1 MTEIRD
7 VKYFYMTSN
16 ITAILKLFYLI
27 SFSDCFK
34 YLTGNAHKKRLPI
47 FSFTLSTNYKACLL
61 YYSFSSIRE
70 SFFRQICS
78 KSCEMRKSMPK
89 ISHFFYH
96 VKMLLLKIWSSQ
108 KKFKHSVPALLPS
121 YKLCNVTMKIS

>member
-7 VKYFYMTSN
+7 VKYFYMTSK

-70 SFFRQICS
+70 SFSAKFVQKAAKCESLCPKFRFC
-78 KSCEMRKSMPK
+78 
-89 ISHFFYH
+89 H
-96 VKMLLLKIWSSQ
+96 VKMLLLNIWSGQ
-108 KKFKHSVPALLPS
+108 KNFKHSVPALLPN